1 MSRAICLQLRISALI
16 LTVLSVTCSATV
28 LDFETLTGPSLFG
41 PPPQTLNI
49 ATSIG
54 TVTVSG
60 GLVLTEET
68 NLPADQSS
76 VYGTSAFDDVDTDY
90 SNPITIVFPQ
100 PITNFFL
107 NVYNG
112 NTEPIDYT
120 IADNA
125 GHTATFNLTDNFS
138 GGQSLVGFA
147 ATGTVVTITAGRSPN
162 AVRWDF
168 SVDNVTFNEP
178 LPATLAPEPSTIGFV
193 GCGLVGVGLVTLK
206 RRRLASA
213 AGAQVSDAGPAN
225 RRE

>member
-1 MSRAICLQLRISALI
+1 MLRAICFPLRISALI
-16 LTVLSVTCSATV
+16 LTLWSATCSATV
-28 LDFETLTGPSLFG
+28 LDFETFTGPSLFSG
-41 PPPQTLNI
+41 PPQTLNI
-49 ATSIG
+49 PTSIG
-54 TVTVSG
+54 TVTISG
-60 GLVLTEET
+60 GIVVTEEA

-76 VYGTSAFDDVDTDY
+76 VYGTVSFDDLDFDY
-90 SNPITIVFPQ
+90 SNPIRIVFPQ

-125 GHTATFNLTDNFS
+125 GNTATFNLLDNFS

-147 ATGTVVTITAGRSPN
+147 ATGTVVTITAGPSPN

-168 SVDNVTFNEP
+168 SIDNVTFNEP
-178 LPATLAPEPSTIGFV
+178 LPTTLAPEPSSIGFV
-193 GCGLVGVGLVTLK
+193 GCGLAALGFFTSK
-206 RRRLASA
+206 RRKA
-213 AGAQVSDAGPAN
+213 AKAAAEQLSETGPAP